1 MLLYNA
7 YKGEWKAIIQTISI
21 FLQVYL
27 TKEYEYCHTLQ
38 FMTAMIFRLC
48 RIGLVYV
55 KLVGSD
61 PIYVLSVTANNC
73 FY

>member
-1 MLLYNA
+1 M
-7 YKGEWKAIIQTISI
+7 ESIIQTISI
-21 FLQVYL
+21 FLHVYL
-27 TKEYEYCHTLQ
+27 MKDYDYCHTLQ
-38 FMTAMIFRLC
+38 FMTAMISRLC

-61 PIYVLSVTANNC
+61 PIYVLSVTANSY